1 MQPNERGKCPEK
13 RLKEVSKALMP
24 KRKKTG
30 EKEKRRWGI
39 EFFDYVK
46 DYIIDHGNMCVS
58 QGERLGLMTATS
70 FQNLKLHI
78 YENEEWSI
86 L

>member
-1 MQPNERGKCPEK
+1 MRKING
-13 RLKEVSKALMP
+13 LKHIC
-24 KRKKTG
+24 KKFLQELG
-30 EKEKRRWGI
+30 LLSLEKRRWGI

-70 FQNLKLHI
+70 FQNLKFHI